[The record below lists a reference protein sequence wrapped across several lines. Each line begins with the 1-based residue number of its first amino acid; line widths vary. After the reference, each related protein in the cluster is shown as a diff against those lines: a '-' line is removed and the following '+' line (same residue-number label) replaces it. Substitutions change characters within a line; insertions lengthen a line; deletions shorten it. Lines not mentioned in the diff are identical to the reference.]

1 MTWSDLCFGWPFW
14 QPHRGGTGY
23 SNRRQRSR
31 EGAGGNEGCT
41 REGMEGRGPPKLS
54 DAGAEYMLPPPQV
67 CCPGDESVVVLHTN
81 ATQERGRGEGL

>member
-1 MTWSDLCFGWPFW
+1 
-14 QPHRGGTGY
+14 
-23 SNRRQRSR
+23 
-31 EGAGGNEGCT
+31 
-41 REGMEGRGPPKLS
+41 MEGRGPPKLS